1 MKGMIFLKTEETAGT
16 KDSAYL
22 FLPGEILSE
31 GDTIKEINRLKETD
45 LTQEEKERYIL
56 PGLVDIHTH
65 GCMGADFC
73 DSVKAEGDA
82 VLETICAY
90 ETSVG
95 VTSLCPTT
103 MTYDEARLTAIMQK
117 ARDFTHG
124 NHPLKQAVAGVHLEG
139 PFISREKCG
148 AQNPEYIQKP
158 DLAMLERLQEA
169 SGGLVRL
176 VAIAPETDGA
186 IDCIR
191 KGSAF
196 RFSIAH
202 TTADYETASRAIA
215 AGAKHVTHMYNA
227 MPPFLNRAPSVVGAA
242 FDDKDTFVELIG
254 DGIHVHPSVVRAT
267 FSMFGAKRVVLI
279 SDSMEATGKP
289 DGTYALGGQ
298 EVFKKGNLATLAD
311 GTLAG
316 SVTNLFDCMK
326 SVIAMGVPQEA
337 AIRAATINPAR
348 SVGIDGLVGSLDTG
362 KRADILVCDKALNLQ
377 RVIASGVERKG

>member
-1 MKGMIFLKTEETAGT
+1 M
-16 KDSAYL
+16 
-22 FLPGEILSE
+22 
-31 GDTIKEINRLKETD
+31 
-45 LTQEEKERYIL
+45 
-56 PGLVDIHTH
+56 
-65 GCMGADFC
+65 
-73 DSVKAEGDA
+73 
-82 VLETICAY
+82 
-90 ETSVG
+90 
-95 VTSLCPTT
+95 
-103 MTYDEARLTAIMQK
+103 
-117 ARDFTHG
+117 
-124 NHPLKQAVAGVHLEG
+124 
-139 PFISREKCG
+139 
-148 AQNPEYIQKP
+148 
-158 DLAMLERLQEA
+158 
-169 SGGLVRL
+169 
-176 VAIAPETDGA
+176 
-186 IDCIR
+186 
-191 KGSAF
+191 
-196 RFSIAH
+196 
-202 TTADYETASRAIA
+202 
-215 AGAKHVTHMYNA
+215 
-227 MPPFLNRAPSVVGAA
+227 
-242 FDDKDTFVELIG
+242 ELIG